1 MSKTNIW
8 EIHARIEPY
17 ENVFETMLPHRD
29 QEAWTSM
36 SFNKTETNKLEINRK
51 YVAVAVR
58 VSTEMNKRYT
68 KILLAIERNGTL
80 ERRKKNERIAW
91 GFFYYIIFFSLLLP
105 SFSSLLR
112 RLPLYFLWTSEFV
125 SCSRFSVNFSAFTF
139 HLADPWYCNN
149 AIEQIKYKRKKK
161 YGTFEPLVMA
171 FPFSQK
177 DSKYQCRTYKT
188 LLNEIKHTNVTSA

>member
-1 MSKTNIW
+1 MANYYFTINIWRIPLPYTKVNINCTYSIRCVCVCALEAVGTNMKPTRNKKNFLNRKKMYRKMSKTNIW

-105 SFSSLLR
+105 PFSS
-112 RLPLYFLWTSEFV
+112 S
-125 SCSRFSVNFSAFTF
+125 SSSSSSIFSLNQRV
-139 HLADPWYCNN
+139 CVV
-149 AIEQIKYKRKKK
+149 
-161 YGTFEPLVMA
+161 FEV
-171 FPFSQK
+171 FG
-177 DSKYQCRTYKT
+177 
-188 LLNEIKHTNVTSA
+188 

>member
-1 MSKTNIW
+1 
-8 EIHARIEPY
+8 
-17 ENVFETMLPHRD
+17 
-29 QEAWTSM
+29 M

-80 ERRKKNERIAW
+80 ERRKKKRKNRL
-91 GFFYYIIFFSLLLP
+91 GLFLLYNFFLVVAAFLLLFFFVVFLYIFFEPASLCRVRG
-105 SFSSLLR
+105 F
-112 RLPLYFLWTSEFV
+112 RLIFPPLHSIWQT
-125 SCSRFSVNFSAFTF
+125 
-139 HLADPWYCNN
+139 HGNN

>member
-1 MSKTNIW
+1 MKPTRNKKNFLNRKKMYRKMSKTNIW

-68 KILLAIERNGTL
+68 NENFIGNWTKRNTGEKKKKRKNRLGLFLLYN
-80 ERRKKNERIAW
+80 
-91 GFFYYIIFFSLLLP
+91 FFLVVAAFLLLFFFVVFLYIFFEPASLCRVRGFRLIFPPLHSIWQTHGTVTMP
-105 SFSSLLR
+105 SNR
-112 RLPLYFLWTSEFV
+112 
-125 SCSRFSVNFSAFTF
+125 
-139 HLADPWYCNN
+139 
-149 AIEQIKYKRKKK
+149 
-161 YGTFEPLVMA
+161 
-171 FPFSQK
+171 
-177 DSKYQCRTYKT
+177 
-188 LLNEIKHTNVTSA
+188 